1 MKKSAYIFSLGLLLV
16 MAACNKKLDVQPQN
30 QITPD
35 QIKTSSDV
43 LAILAGG
50 YAQMQ
55 NSAAFGEKFIDMSDL
70 IASEDQGGGAEDDA
84 RRDAQ
89 ARAAHDGSPLP
100 TRGRAQPSRPYVALQ
115 LRRDSREPSPLRPL
129 RAHVSRRRAR
139 GGSDRA

>member
-70 IASEDQGGGAEDDA
+70 IASEDQVLFIGTFSTYKTIYQLNPTPDNGVCSDMWGNGYKIIAIANTVLDKINIVDA
-84 RRDAQ
+84 
-89 ARAAHDGSPLP
+89 
-100 TRGRAQPSRPYVALQ
+100 
-115 LRRDSREPSPLRPL
+115 
-129 RAHVSRRRAR
+129 
-139 GGSDRA
+139 